1 MPDLHLTSELV
12 GDIEVIGVH
21 GDLDLASA
29 GALSW
34 RLLDAI
40 EQGRRLLVIDLTES
54 PFIDSSGIASLL
66 LVRKRLEEHQ
76 GRMAIVAPAPGHR
89 RVVEIA
95 GDDSLLG
102 LHGATAGANPALEAC
117 RGARLRRSAGTG
129 AL

>member
-12 GDIEVIGVH
+12 GDIEGIGVH

-66 LVRKRLEEHQ
+66 LVRKRPEEAR
-76 GRMAIVAPAPGHR
+76 GRMALVAPAPGHR
-89 RVVEIA
+89 RVFEIA
-95 GDDSLLG
+95 GVESLLG
-102 LHGATAGANPALEAC
+102 LHSSTAEAITALEA
-117 RGARLRRSAGTG
+117 
-129 AL
+129 